1 MEFYYYFMQQIYLIM
16 VCLSAGKS
24 AIYSWNL
31 KWFETSATA
40 NLLRIYDPSW
50 VLLLLSRESKISEDN
65 KNITIIKL
73 KQQIGLMST
82 VGRNP
87 NSETWISPSEA
98 QSMQVCVSAEPQGRA
113 KLHSG

>member
-1 MEFYYYFMQQIYLIM
+1 M
-16 VCLSAGKS
+16 VWDFRHSR
-24 AIYSWNL
+24 
-31 KWFETSATA
+31 ATA

>member
-1 MEFYYYFMQQIYLIM
+1 MLQIYLIM
-16 VCLSAGKS
+16 VRLSTGKS

-31 KWFETSATA
+31 KSFETSGTA
-40 NLLRIYDPSW
+40 EQLPICCVSIYDPSW

-82 VGRNP
+82 AGRNP